1 MKILIV
7 GEGGQGVQLAAELLA
22 HAAFLENKETS
33 LIPNFG
39 VEQRGG
45 VSIAFVVVNEDAGYP
60 KFDKADY
67 LVLLCDRGF
76 ERIKRYICQ
85 DTVVFAGPEIT
96 ISPEIEGK
104 WIKIEAGDTPL
115 KVTNMLM
122 LGQLINQSKIIE
134 KETLKRVLEEK
145 LEAKFQA
152 DPTLKDL
159 NFKAIDR

>member
-22 HAAFLENKETS
+22 HAAFIENKETS

-45 VSIAFVVVNEDAGYP
+45 VSIAFVVINEDAGYP

-85 DTVVFAGPEIT
+85 DTIVLAGPEIT
-96 ISPEIEGK
+96 INPEIEGK
-104 WIKIEAGDTPL
+104 WIKSEAGDTPL

-122 LGQLINQSKIIE
+122 LGQILNLSKVVS
-134 KETLKRVLEEK
+134 KESLKNVLEEK
-145 LEAKFQA
+145 LKEKFLKDPELKEMNFQA
-152 DPTLKDL
+152 IGK
-159 NFKAIDR
+159 

>member
-1 MKILIV
+1 MKILFV

-22 HAAFLENKETS
+22 HSAFTENKETS

-45 VSIAFVVVNEDAGYP
+45 VSLAFVVVNEDAGYP

-67 LVLLCDRGF
+67 LILLCDRGF

-85 DTVVFAGPEIT
+85 DTILLAGPEIT
-96 ISPEIEGK
+96 ITPKIEGK

-115 KVTNMLM
+115 KVANMLM
-122 LGQLINQSKIIE
+122 LGQLINQSKIID
-134 KETLKRVLEEK
+134 KETLKQVLEEK
-145 LEAKFQA
+145 LGEKF
-152 DPTLKDL
+152 LKNPEL
-159 NFKAIDR
+159 KEENFKAIDR

>member
-22 HAAFLENKETS
+22 HGAFTENKETS

-45 VSIAFVVVNEDAGYP
+45 VSIAFVVINEDAGYP

-67 LVLLCDRGF
+67 LILLCDRGF

-85 DTVVFAGPEIT
+85 DTVVMAGPEIT
-96 ISPEIEGK
+96 INPEIEGK
-104 WIKIEAGDTPL
+104 WVKIEAGETPL
-115 KVTNMLM
+115 KVANMLM
-122 LGQLINQSKIIE
+122 LGQLINHSKVIN
-134 KETLKRVLEEK
+134 KESLKKVLEEK
-145 LEAKFQA
+145 LESKFLA
-152 DPTLKDL
+152 DPALKDL
-159 NFKAIDR
+159 NFQAIGK

>member
-22 HAAFLENKETS
+22 HAAFIENKKTS

-45 VSIAFVVVNEDAGYP
+45 VSIAFVVINEDASYP

-85 DTVVFAGPEIT
+85 DTIVLAGPEIT
-96 ISPEIEGK
+96 ISPETEGK
-104 WIKIEAGDTPL
+104 WMKIEAGDTPL
-115 KVTNMLM
+115 KVANMLM
-122 LGQLINQSKIIE
+122 IGQLLNLAKVISKDS
-134 KETLKRVLEEK
+134 LKKVLEDKLKEK
-145 LEAKFQA
+145 FLNDPQLKEMNFQ
-152 DPTLKDL
+152 
-159 NFKAIDR
+159 AIDR

>member
-1 MKILIV
+1 MKIMFV

-22 HAAFLENKETS
+22 HSAFVENKETS

-67 LVLLCDRGF
+67 LILLCDRGF

-85 DTVVFAGPEIT
+85 DTILLAGPEIT

-104 WIKIEAGDTPL
+104 WIKVEAGETSL
-115 KVTNMLM
+115 KVANMLM
-122 LGQLINQSKIIE
+122 LGQLINYSKVIE

-145 LEAKFQA
+145 LETKFQA
-152 DPTLKDL
+152 DPSLKDL
-159 NFKAIDR
+159 NFQAIGE

>member
-1 MKILIV
+1 MKILLV

-22 HAAFLENKETS
+22 HAAFTENKETS

-45 VSIAFVVVNEDAGYP
+45 VSIAFVVINEDASYP

-85 DTVVFAGPEIT
+85 ETVVLAGPEIT

-104 WIKIEAGDTPL
+104 WVKIDGGVTPL
-115 KVTNMLM
+115 KVANMLM
-122 LGQLINQSKIIE
+122 LGQLLSLSKVIGKDSL
-134 KETLKRVLEEK
+134 KEVLEDKLKEK
-145 LEAKFQA
+145 FAN
-152 DPTLKDL
+152 DPALKDL
-159 NFKAIDR
+159 NFQAIGE

>member
-1 MKILIV
+1 VKILIV

-22 HAAFLENKETS
+22 HAAFSENKETS

-85 DTVVFAGPEIT
+85 DTVVLAGPEIT
-96 ISPEIEGK
+96 INPEIEGK
-104 WIKIEAGDTPL
+104 WTKVEAGSVPL
-115 KVTNMLM
+115 KVANMLM
-122 LGQLINQSKIIE
+122 LGEVINLSKVVN
-134 KETLKRVLEEK
+134 KESLKKVLEEK
-145 LEAKFQA
+145 LKEKFIADPSLKELNFQA
-152 DPTLKDL
+152 
-159 NFKAIDR
+159 IGE